1 MTPFVPLEAATG
13 IGGAVFATAVALYMP
28 EIRAVADWVFRYR
41 QKRNEEIAR
50 MAANMTRDDQLKRTA
65 EAIARLPEFAPKK
78 GPPANSD
85 DEGMKS

>member
-1 MTPFVPLEAATG
+1 
-13 IGGAVFATAVALYMP
+13 
-28 EIRAVADWVFRYR
+28 
-41 QKRNEEIAR
+41 

-85 DEGMKS
+85 DEGRNS